1 MRVISV
7 INLKGGVAKTTT
19 VQNMTYALY
28 HYEGKR
34 VLIID
39 NDKQGNLSK
48 AFGVYDPEDIFTTA
62 DLMVARELSPSVI
75 HRTAYA
81 GIDIIPANMRLLQA
95 NMQVML
101 DVVRQQQDR
110 MEDAFEQ
117 LELTE
122 KYDYVL
128 IDNAPD
134 INISIINALRAT
146 DDIIIPVQMDEYSFD
161 GINILLGQI
170 RQVQKDL
177 KRIGHKIPGLS
188 GILCTYYQR
197 DEISALAFQEL
208 EKSGL
213 PVFKQVIRFTKS
225 KPKEAISEKKPLL
238 EYSVRCGASQDY
250 KKWVKEYLTQI
261 G

>member
-19 VQNMTYALY
+19 VQNMAYALY

-34 VLIID
+34 VLIVD

-48 AFGVYDPEDIFTTA
+48 AFGVYDPENVFTTA
-62 DLMVARELSPSVI
+62 DLMVEEKISPLVI
-75 HRTAYA
+75 HRTNYE
-81 GIDIIPANMRLLQA
+81 GIDIIPANMKLLQA
-95 NMQVML
+95 NLRVML

-110 MEDAFEQ
+110 IEDAFEQ
-117 LELTE
+117 LELAE

-134 INISIINALRAT
+134 INISIINALRVT

-170 RQVQKDL
+170 RQIQKDL
-177 KRIGHKIPGLS
+177 KRIGHKIPNLS
-188 GILCTYYQR
+188 GILCTYYQK
-197 DEISALAFQEL
+197 DEISIQAFQEL
-208 EKSGL
+208 KKSDL
-213 PVFKQVIRFTKS
+213 PVFGQVIRFTKS

-250 KKWVKEYLTQI
+250 KKWVSEYLTQI